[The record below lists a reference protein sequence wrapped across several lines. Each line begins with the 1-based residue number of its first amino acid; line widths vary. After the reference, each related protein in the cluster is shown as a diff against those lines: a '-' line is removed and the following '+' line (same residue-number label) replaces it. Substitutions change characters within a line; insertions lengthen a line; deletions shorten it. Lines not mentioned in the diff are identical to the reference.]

1 MTQQKMDFG
10 KLDELRQKDA
20 KLFEAAVDLL
30 LSVGFDTL
38 TDEMAA
44 EVLDE
49 VNEGFDTEKPSVDEM
64 CALIAKMLLICTASE
79 IQEVS
84 LPVLLDYIA
93 ENGWREHDRR

>member
-1 MTQQKMDFG
+1 MDFG

-38 TDEMAA
+38 TDEMVA

-64 CALIAKMLLICTASE
+64 CTLIAKMLLICTASE

-93 ENGWREHDRR
+93 ENGWRRHDRR